1 MKGLCRSSETYAV
14 EKWEKAFQQREQ
26 HVQKHGGMKGLVGP
40 GKAERLLYF
49 CCVLRPVA
57 LDDGEAARLPS
68 GPLSLELHGA
78 GEEGSATTPPRVS
91 DAQSPWEA
99 TVSSPPPWAPS
110 QLDEIGSYDTDVLSF
125 LLES

>member
-40 GKAERLLYF
+40 RKAERLLYF

-57 LDDGEAARLPS
+57 TDDREAARLLS

-78 GEEGSATTPPRVS
+78 GEEGLATTPP
-91 DAQSPWEA
+91 
-99 TVSSPPPWAPS
+99 
-110 QLDEIGSYDTDVLSF
+110 
-125 LLES
+125 